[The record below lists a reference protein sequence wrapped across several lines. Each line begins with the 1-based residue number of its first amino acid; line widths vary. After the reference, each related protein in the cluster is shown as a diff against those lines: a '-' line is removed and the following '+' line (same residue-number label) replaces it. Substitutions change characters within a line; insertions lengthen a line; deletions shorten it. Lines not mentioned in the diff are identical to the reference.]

1 MYLAMQTITV
11 PAGQRVNLDL
21 PDGSN
26 VWLNAGT
33 KMQYPVSFMTGK
45 RDVIL
50 DVEAYFEVVH
60 NEKTPF
66 VVHTNT
72 LDIEVLGTKF
82 NVEGYSDKD
91 DFEVTLME
99 GSVRVASRIGLGDT
113 LMLKPDS
120 KACLQKDGRLK
131 VIPVDDYNPYRWKE
145 GLICFRNESFL
156 SIMSDLEKY
165 FGVSIVVENKNVLK
179 YYFTGKFRQAD
190 GIDYALRVLQRD
202 IRFKYERDDENQIIY
217 IR

>member
-1 MYLAMQTITV
+1 
-11 PAGQRVNLDL
+11 
-21 PDGSN
+21 
-26 VWLNAGT
+26 
-33 KMQYPVSFMTGK
+33 
-45 RDVIL
+45 
-50 DVEAYFEVVH
+50 
-60 NEKTPF
+60 
-66 VVHTNT
+66 
-72 LDIEVLGTKF
+72 
-82 NVEGYSDKD
+82 
-91 DFEVTLME
+91 ME

-120 KACLQKDGRLK
+120 KACLPKDGRLK